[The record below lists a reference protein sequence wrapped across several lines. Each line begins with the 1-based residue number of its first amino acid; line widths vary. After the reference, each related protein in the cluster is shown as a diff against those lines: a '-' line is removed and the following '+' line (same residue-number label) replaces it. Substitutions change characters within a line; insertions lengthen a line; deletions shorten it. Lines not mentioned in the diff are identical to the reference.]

1 MGALQEEGS
10 VNGMLLYKVPMQ
22 SSSLI
27 RDRGDCYTS
36 IFQFL
41 RAVKHLADM
50 ICPLLLWMLREEHSE
65 GTVVGWLGPD
75 SVEKEQV
82 YSM

>member
-1 MGALQEEGS
+1 MK
-10 VNGMLLYKVPMQ
+10 Y
-22 SSSLI
+22 
-27 RDRGDCYTS
+27 
-36 IFQFL
+36 
-41 RAVKHLADM
+41 LADM

-65 GTVVGWLGPD
+65 GAVGGVVGWLGPD